1 MVTIHVEN
9 DVLIRVLRAYR
20 NLQSDGSTLPVEAQI
35 PPSSPQ
41 SGDPSER
48 MPETENFQT
57 FKGLFTLSVND
68 RVVL

>member
-20 NLQSDGSTLPVEAQI
+20 NLQSDGSILPVEAQT

-41 SGDPSER
+41 SGDPSEST
-48 MPETENFQT
+48 PETKYFIHNFST
-57 FKGLFTLSVND
+57 FSLI
-68 RVVL
+68 